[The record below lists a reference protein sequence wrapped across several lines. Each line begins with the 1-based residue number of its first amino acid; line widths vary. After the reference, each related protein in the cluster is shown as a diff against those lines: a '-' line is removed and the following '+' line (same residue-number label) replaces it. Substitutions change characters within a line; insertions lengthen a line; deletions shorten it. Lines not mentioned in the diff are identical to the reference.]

1 MRVSLLSLPTPS
13 FGPDTFSQGPLLKVS
28 VLEVGSV
35 VDLCVCVVSIYNF
48 AFTMLA
54 EEEAY

>member
-1 MRVSLLSLPTPS
+1 MRVSLFFLPTAP
-13 FGPDTFSQGPLLKVS
+13 FGTDAASQCPPLLVS

-35 VDLCVCVVSIYNF
+35 VDMCVCVVSIYNF

-54 EEEAY
+54 EGEAY